1 MTVRAV
7 YKNGVFRPT
16 EPVDLPEDAE
26 VEVVLP
32 ANFSARSSD
41 VDAGSEAVY
50 AILNERYRSGR
61 HDVAERHNE
70 HQP

>member
-1 MTVRAV
+1 MTVRAI

-16 EPVDLPEDAE
+16 QPVDLPEDAV

-32 ANFSARSSD
+32 TGENGNDEAGL
-41 VDAGSEAVY
+41 DAIYQVLG
-50 AILNERYRSGR
+50 ERYHSGR
-61 HDVAERHNE
+61 HDIAERHNE